1 MGSLSSRSQSL
12 VFKYILD
19 FIKSR
24 YTLSAKSSDVIKVCH
39 ATVEL
44 FPSLKL
50 QNSTI
55 GGIVSVAMMIMIY
68 DKCETVIF
76 FWSIFGYNRIF
87 CSTRKA
93 VKESFTI
100 K

>member
-1 MGSLSSRSQSL
+1 MGSLTSRSQSL
-12 VFKYILD
+12 VFKYVLD

-55 GGIVSVAMMIMIY
+55 GGIVSVAMMIIIY
-68 DKCETVIF
+68 EKSETVIF
-76 FWSIFGYNRIF
+76 LLLYFWI
-87 CSTRKA
+87 
-93 VKESFTI
+93 
-100 K
+100 